1 MQATLDFRPGNRDPG
16 MVMREVDDDFAIFLG
31 MGKDEKERIEDSD
44 EFNGSTGGEPR
55 PDSLSMPNETQ
66 LETVK
71 TLSTD
76 SFLNLKIDRRDH
88 DWLLTEGDISLLP
101 SEEVEGQQDSAAN
114 QTGMSDGEGIFL
126 KSEVANTSKE
136 LGLDSSA
143 AANGRPFS
151 SGDRKPTHRAATP
164 TRRPA
169 LPAKSKPSCASTVT
183 SRATLSSSKPTPAQ
197 ARASTPSRATP
208 HTIPGCS
215 RTAPRS
221 TTPTRKPVTA
231 STTSALSASDHPSS
245 GRKTGSTV
253 LKTRGPSRGT
263 YQTVK
268 SIPSKPSEM
277 LFLSHEASQNPK
289 VSMPKRPTS
298 ASRGRPST
306 LVATN
311 GKPRQ
316 KSCSPAKVRAPN
328 GSAHKLW
335 NYIMLSRSRGC
346 SNSGGDDVNPVLMGT
361 QMVERVVN
369 MRKLAPPKQDEYI
382 SNDRPKKPSLGN
394 SGFGRS
400 LSKKSLDMA
409 IRHMD
414 IRRSTPDNLRP
425 VATAILSSSVCDIQ
439 FDLLRAVHQATIVP
453 TAIALTLISSAGD
466 RRKTELW

>member
-1 MQATLDFRPGNRDPG
+1 MQGTVDFRPGNGDPG
-16 MVMREVDDDFAIFLG
+16 MVMREVDEDLAIFLG
-31 MGKDEKERIEDSD
+31 MGKGEKERIEDSD
-44 EFNGSTGGEPR
+44 ESDGSTGGEAR

-66 LETVK
+66 QETVK
-71 TLSTD
+71 TLSND
-76 SFLNLKIDRRDH
+76 SFLNLEIDRRDH
-88 DWLLTEGDISLLP
+88 DWLLKAGDISSLP

-114 QTGMSDGEGIFL
+114 QTGSSDGEGISL
-126 KSEVANTSKE
+126 KSEARN
-136 LGLDSSA
+136 
-143 AANGRPFS
+143 
-151 SGDRKPTHRAATP
+151 RKPTHRAATP

-169 LPAKSKPSCASTVT
+169 LPAKSKPFCASAVT

-197 ARASTPSRATP
+197 ARASTPSRATS

-215 RTAPRS
+215 KTAPRS
-221 TTPTRKPVTA
+221 ATPTRQPATP
-231 STTSALSASDHPSS
+231 STTSTLSASDHLPS

-253 LKTRGPSRGT
+253 LKTRGPSRGP

-268 SIPSKPSEM
+268 SRPSQPSEM
-277 LFLSHEASQNPK
+277 LSLSHDASQNPN
-289 VSMPKRPTS
+289 VSMPKRPAS

-311 GKPRQ
+311 AKPRQ
-316 KSCSPAKVRAPN
+316 QSCSPAKVRAPN
-328 GSAHKLW
+328 GTAHKLG
-335 NYIMLSRSRGC
+335 NYIMLSRSRGY
-346 SNSGGDDVNPVLMGT
+346 SNDGGDDVNPVLMGT

-369 MRKLAPPKQDEYI
+369 MRKLAPPKQDVEYI

-414 IRRSTPDNLRP
+414 IRRSIPDNLRP

-439 FDLLRAVHQATIVP
+439 SGSSK
-453 TAIALTLISSAGD
+453 SSASSTD
-466 RRKTELW
+466 SSNSSCVNSYFLHERQTSD

>member
-1 MQATLDFRPGNRDPG
+1 MQATVDFRPGNRDPG
-16 MVMREVDDDFAIFLG
+16 MVMREVDEDFAISWGWGRMKRRGLRTP
-31 MGKDEKERIEDSD
+31 MSLMAQPARA
-44 EFNGSTGGEPR
+44 R

-71 TLSTD
+71 TLSNY

-88 DWLLTEGDISLLP
+88 DWLLTEGYISLLP

-114 QTGMSDGEGIFL
+114 QTGISDGEGSFL
-126 KSEVANTSKE
+126 KSGASISFPEFVASTSKE
-136 LGLDSSA
+136 LGLDSWA

-151 SGDRKPTHRAATP
+151 SGNRKPTHRAATP

-169 LPAKSKPSCASTVT
+169 LPAKSKPSCASTFT

-221 TTPTRKPVTA
+221 TTSTRKPVTA
-231 STTSALSASDHPSS
+231 STTSTLSASDHPSS

-268 SIPSKPSEM
+268 SMPSKPSEM
-277 LFLSHEASQNPK
+277 LSSSHEASQNPK
-289 VSMPKRPTS
+289 VSMPKRPAS

-311 GKPRQ
+311 GKQ
-316 KSCSPAKVRAPN
+316 SKNRALLP
-328 GSAHKLW
+328 K
-335 NYIMLSRSRGC
+335 Y
-346 SNSGGDDVNPVLMGT
+346 VL
-361 QMVERVVN
+361 
-369 MRKLAPPKQDEYI
+369 L
-382 SNDRPKKPSLGN
+382 
-394 SGFGRS
+394 
-400 LSKKSLDMA
+400 
-409 IRHMD
+409 MD
-414 IRRSTPDNLRP
+414 IRRSIPDNLRP
-425 VATAILSSSVCDIQ
+425 VATAILSFLSVTFQFGCSKSSTSSTDSSNSNCINSY
-439 FDLLRAVHQATIVP
+439 FLRGRP
-453 TAIALTLISSAGD
+453 TED
-466 RRKTELW
+466 